1 MSIPRPLLTSLALL
15 LTFAPA
21 AYAQEPQRN
30 LYSTSDFVR
39 SAAVAGDTL
48 YVGGDFIT
56 VGPPTGPAAVLD
68 KVTGEPDLEQ
78 ARIGVTPL
86 IGSDV
91 EVVLPDGRGGW
102 YVGGR
107 TEWAGGEPRRNLAH
121 VLADGTLDE
130 AFAPDPQATGFP
142 FFFGSVEALAL
153 SEDGDVLFVGGRF
166 DTVDGQPRENLAAI
180 DAETGAVLP
189 FSVDFTGSDVNGV
202 VALLYKNDVL
212 YAGGF
217 FTSVDGV
224 DRVGAAAFDT
234 ETGALLPWDL
244 DLTRDGGGIVPV
256 FGFGIGP
263 VPTDTTLYVG
273 GLFDAVRGVSRPT
286 GSAEVTLA
294 DPQTGEGG
302 EPTDWTTGIGLGGG
316 PYTVAEDVIWTN
328 ARGVTPLFTIS
339 RATGVSTGFLEDS
352 PYRSGS
358 AVALDSTG
366 GPDGQGVVY
375 LSAQRDFQGDP
386 FPSRYLL
393 AVGAE
398 SGQILTDYFDE
409 GVLRV
414 AAERG
419 SLGVRSLVIGPGGD
433 GESRLYAAGSDVFG
447 IGPSEPRRFL
457 AGIDLTTGRVTPFN
471 EDFVIFSSVEEITTS
486 PDERFLYFLTF
497 NGLGVAD
504 LETGIL
510 MDFPGNARVGAR
522 ALNTAEAGADTTAG
536 LVPRAG
542 PVVARSDGSPAPAF
556 TPPPAVPAGTTSS
569 GGTSRFRSNSS
580 ALVATDDRLYLHA
593 GGAAV
598 AYDRF
603 SGDELW
609 VTATASFP
617 ADPQAEKVLLVQA
630 GPPGAEGD
638 TLFLAGPLSAV
649 GGEPRQKFAALDAA
663 TGAVLDWNANPTG
676 PPNGV
681 GSGIAALGP
690 PTDGSEGGEPGGARI
705 YLSGGGLDTIGG
717 EPRDNIAAADRTTGA
732 VLAWTAEPGENPGGQ
747 ALAAQPGQGGG
758 VEGGVIYSGSEA
770 YDAETGALLDWR
782 LEPQGGGPS
791 NVVLAERFGRVVVTG
806 TFENS
811 LRGSGHAFV
820 TALTPARPFAPPV
833 SAEDDAQGVPQTAA
847 LSAAHPNP
855 FRSTATVTLAVPQAG
870 QVEVALFDVLG
881 RRVGVLHEGP
891 LAAGSHALML
901 DGSGLPSGV
910 YIVRAQGE
918 GFAAARR
925 VTLVR

>member
-1 MSIPRPLLTSLALL
+1 M
-15 LTFAPA
+15 
-21 AYAQEPQRN
+21 
-30 LYSTSDFVR
+30 
-39 SAAVAGDTL
+39 
-48 YVGGDFIT
+48 
-56 VGPPTGPAAVLD
+56 
-68 KVTGEPDLEQ
+68 
-78 ARIGVTPL
+78 
-86 IGSDV
+86 
-91 EVVLPDGRGGW
+91 
-102 YVGGR
+102 
-107 TEWAGGEPRRNLAH
+107 
-121 VLADGTLDE
+121 
-130 AFAPDPQATGFP
+130 
-142 FFFGSVEALAL
+142 
-153 SEDGDVLFVGGRF
+153 
-166 DTVDGQPRENLAAI
+166 
-180 DAETGAVLP
+180 
-189 FSVDFTGSDVNGV
+189 
-202 VALLYKNDVL
+202 
-212 YAGGF
+212 
-217 FTSVDGV
+217 
-224 DRVGAAAFDT
+224 
-234 ETGALLPWDL
+234 
-244 DLTRDGGGIVPV
+244 
-256 FGFGIGP
+256 
-263 VPTDTTLYVG
+263 
-273 GLFDAVRGVSRPT
+273 
-286 GSAEVTLA
+286 TLA

-339 RATGVSTGFLEDS
+339 RATGASTGFLEDT

-358 AVALDSTG
+358 AVALDSSG

-375 LSAQRDFQGDP
+375 LSAQRDFPGDP
-386 FPSRYLL
+386 FPSRYLV
-393 AVGAE
+393 AVDAA
-398 SGQILTDYFDE
+398 SGQFLPDYFDE

-414 AAERG
+414 AAGRG
-419 SLGVRSLVIGPGGD
+419 SVGVRSLVVGPGDD
-433 GESRLYAAGSDVFG
+433 GESRLYAGGFDELFG

-471 EDFVIFSSVEEITTS
+471 EDFVIFSSVEEITVS

-522 ALNTAEAGADTTAG
+522 ALSTAG
-536 LVPRAG
+536 VGVGDSAAGPIRRAG
-542 PVVARSDGSPAPAF
+542 PVVARADGSPAPPFA
-556 TPPPAVPAGTTSS
+556 PPPAVSNTS
-569 GGTSRFRSNSS
+569 GGDTSRFRSNSS
-580 ALVATDDRLYLHA
+580 ALVASEDRLYLHA

-690 PTDGSEGGEPGGARI
+690 PTDGSEGGEPGGSRV

-717 EPRDNIAAADRTTGA
+717 QPRDNIAAADRMTGA
-732 VLAWTAEPGENPGGQ
+732 VLAWTAEPGEDPGGQ

-758 VEGGVIYSGSEA
+758 VEGGVVYSGSEA
-770 YDAETGALLDWR
+770 YDAETGALLGWR

-820 TALTPARPFAPPV
+820 TALSPARPFAPPV
-833 SAEDDAQGVPQTAA
+833 SAEDDASVPETAA

-855 FRSTATVTLAVPQAG
+855 FRGTATVTLALPRTER
-870 QVEVALFDVLG
+870 VEVALFDVLG
-881 RRVGVLHEGP
+881 RRVAVLHEGP
-891 LAAGSHALML
+891 LAAGSHALTL

-910 YIVRAQGE
+910 YVMRAAGE
-918 GFAAARR
+918 RFTTSRR
-925 VTLVR
+925 VTVVG